1 MLAGWIDVAQR
12 NRVAGWAARHNSP
25 GLPVMLDLSIAPTLR
40 APARSLGRILAN
52 RYRADRDAEGTGTDG
67 RSGFD
72 VDLGSYSLPSGTFLL
87 DIRDAATGDRLPG
100 APQFI
105 PGASFAPPPG
115 PLLLS
120 ELDGSPVWR
129 LPDDVV
135 VCQPRRDGPLRID
148 LPPGAAGVMIC
159 TRARMVPG
167 DARRLGAV
175 VSRIALDDQPIDL
188 DHPALA
194 FGFHGI
200 EGEPG
205 HHWRWIDDAAFIA
218 IAAPAVL
225 EVDLHSLAPMP
236 GKEIDTWRLSASYR
250 LVSRAVASVPSI
262 GSRLLAPPLS
272 PAKRRPSVHPGFS

>member
-1 MLAGWIDVAQR
+1 
-12 NRVAGWAARHNSP
+12 
-25 GLPVMLDLSIAPTLR
+25 MLDLSIAPALG
-40 APARSLGRILAN
+40 APATPLGRLLAN

-72 VDLGSYSLPSGTFLL
+72 LDLESYNLPSHTFLL
-87 DIRDAATGDRLPG
+87 DITDAVTGERLPG

-105 PGASFAPPPG
+105 PAASFAPPPA

-120 ELDGSPVWR
+120 ELQGSPVWR

-135 VCQPRRDGPLRID
+135 ACHPRHDGRLRID
-148 LPPGAAGVMIC
+148 LPRGAAGVMIC

-194 FGFHGI
+194 FGFHTI

-218 IAAPAVL
+218 ISAAAVL
-225 EVDLHSLAPMP
+225 EIDLHALLPAPAP
-236 GKEIDTWRLSASYR
+236 ENDNWRLSVSYR
-250 LVSRAVASVPSI
+250 MVSPAVALVPSV
-262 GSRLLAPPLS
+262 GSRLLAPPMS
-272 PAKRRPSVHPGFS
+272 PAKRRPSFRPGLS